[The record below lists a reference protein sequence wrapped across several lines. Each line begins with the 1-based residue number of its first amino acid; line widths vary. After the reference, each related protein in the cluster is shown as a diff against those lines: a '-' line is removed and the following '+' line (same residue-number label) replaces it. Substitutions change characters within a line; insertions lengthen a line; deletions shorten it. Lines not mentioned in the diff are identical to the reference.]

1 VTSAAGGH
9 PTPGGQAQTP
19 AQTPAPRAR
28 RGGRV
33 PVEELIALTRWHI
46 DRYDRLRASTATRAS
61 VLLSANSVLM
71 AGSAFLVDYHLQ
83 TAPPDRHPVWTIFFA
98 VVAAITIGLVLRS
111 LWSCVDAIA
120 ARKTTR
126 MVHPGE
132 IPSRFLF
139 NWGDTLKAVDGSSS
153 FVSKVSVLSYD
164 EVLRHASAELWTDIL
179 QHSQRHRHLRAAISV
194 FRYGIVAFLVL
205 ATVTFVGSAR

>member
-9 PTPGGQAQTP
+9 PTSGGQAS
-19 AQTPAPRAR
+19 APRPR

-33 PVEELIALTRWHI
+33 PTEELIGLTRWHI

-61 VLLSANSVLM
+61 VLLGANSVLM

-83 TAPPDRHPVWTIFFA
+83 TAPPGRHPAWTIFFA
-98 VVAAITIGLVLRS
+98 IIAAITIGLILRS

-153 FVSKVSVLSYD
+153 FVSKVSALSYD
-164 EVLRHASAELWTDIL
+164 EVLKHAAAELWTDIL

-205 ATVTFVGSAR
+205 AVVTFVGSAR